1 MNPDIVLQQTR
12 INPEIKYLLAVS
24 IVFPVQALIP
34 KNQLESRLKA
44 LELKVEERLATL
56 YSAIRTEPLIT
67 KLKHIIRTLDYRT
80 HKKGIAIFVS
90 SVSEKVYY
98 LEGDVEEKIAID
110 EFFEF
115 HGEIFRKKEDR
126 KISYHY
132 SG

>member
-12 INPEIKYLLAVS
+12 VNPEIKYLLAVS
-24 IVFPVQALIP
+24 IVFPVQAAIP
-34 KNQLESRLKA
+34 KNQLESRLKL

-56 YSAIRTEPLIT
+56 YSEKQTTPLIT
-67 KLKHIIRTLDYRT
+67 KLKHIIGNLDFRT

-98 LEGDVEEKIAID
+98 LEGEVEEKITID

-115 HGEIFRKKEDR
+115 HDEIFRKKEDS

-132 SG
+132 TK

>member
-34 KNQLESRLKA
+34 KNQLENRLKL
-44 LELKVEERLATL
+44 LELKAEERLATL
-56 YSAIRTEPLIT
+56 YSEKQTTPLIT
-67 KLKHIIRTLDYRT
+67 KLKHIIGNLDFRT

-98 LEGDVEEKIAID
+98 LESEVEEKITID

-115 HGEIFRKKEDR
+115 HDEIFRKKEDR

-132 SG
+132 TK